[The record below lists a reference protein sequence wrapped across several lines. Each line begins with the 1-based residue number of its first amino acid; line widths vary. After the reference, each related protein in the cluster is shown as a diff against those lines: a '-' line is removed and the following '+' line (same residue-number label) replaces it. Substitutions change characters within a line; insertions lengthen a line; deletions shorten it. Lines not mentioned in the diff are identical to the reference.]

1 MFNSKERKSIR
12 KIGIDKISTRQYNA
26 ILGGTL
32 LYGFLVNILLVFVAR
47 NFFMQM
53 NPIIFLVGYFI
64 AVIAGSIVVSVSS
77 NPAISFL
84 GYNLICVPIGAVLA
98 ICVPEYPIDMI
109 IAAIGTTAFV
119 TVMMIGLGTI
129 FKNFF
134 SKIGTALIAGLFIGF
149 IAELIAILC
158 GYGGDLFNWFFV
170 ILFSMYIG
178 YDWYKAQSY
187 TKTVDNAI
195 DSAVDLYLDIINLFI
210 RLLSIL
216 GKKK

>member
-1 MFNSKERKSIR
+1 MFNSKEKKDIR
-12 KIGIDKISTRQYNA
+12 MDGIDAISVRQYNL
-26 ILGGTL
+26 ILGSTL
-32 LYGFLVNILLVFVAR
+32 LYGFLANILLVLVAR

-53 NPIIFLVGYFI
+53 NPIIFLVGYFVL
-64 AVIAGSIVVSVSS
+64 VIAGSIIVNFSQ

-84 GYNLICVPIGAVLA
+84 GYNFICVPIGAVLA
-98 ICVPEYPIDMI
+98 ICVPEYPIDMVL
-109 IAAIGTTAFV
+109 AAIGATAFV
-119 TVMMIGLGTI
+119 TIVMICLGTI
-129 FKNFF
+129 FRNFF

-149 IAELIAILC
+149 IAELIAMLF
-158 GYGGDLFNWFFV
+158 GYGGDIFNWFFV

-187 TKTVDNAI
+187 TKTIDNAI

-210 RLLSIL
+210 RLLEIF